1 MPLISMPKVFPDYRE
16 EAKNRIIKESVK
28 FFSEKGYHKTKMA
41 EIAESLGVSKGA
53 IYQYF
58 TSKEELFLEVIRYYV
73 DCTQKELISFLNTR
87 QPEAIATDE
96 FFEIMFNMGQ
106 LQSGENLTLLD
117 RLFPPLDFNLAISEL
132 MTNNPSMKEEM
143 TKYYRD
149 SVKLIADYFEDY
161 KKKGTI
167 KKNIDSFSLSMGITS
182 LQDGLMGA
190 IQMGIEVTEI
200 RKTWKEI
207 TKMMLESALTD

>member
-1 MPLISMPKVFPDYRE
+1 MPKVFPDYRE

-73 DCTQKELISFLNTR
+73 DFTQKELISFLKLR
-87 QPEAIATDE
+87 PPEAIATDE

-106 LQSGENLTLLD
+106 SQSVENLTLLD

-132 MTNNPSMKEEM
+132 MTSNPPMKEEM
-143 TKYYRD
+143 TNYYRD
-149 SVKLIADYFEDY
+149 SIKLIADYFEDY
-161 KKKGTI
+161 KKRGVI
-167 KKNIDSFSLSMGITS
+167 KKNVDTFSLSMGITS
-182 LQDGLMGA
+182 LQDGLMA
-190 IQMGIEVTEI
+190 AMQMGIDISEI

-207 TKMMLESALTD
+207 TKMILRSSFVSPDF